1 MIIDLSKQAKKRKKD
16 SRGENR
22 SMNMNEIAAAQ
33 LKKDLPSF
41 KAGDTVRVSVK
52 VVEGDN
58 ERIQLFDG
66 VVIARRGKGIS
77 ESFTVRKVSFGVGVE
92 RIFPLHSPRIEK
104 IEVLKVGKVRR
115 AKLNYLK
122 KLSGKA
128 ARLQEKA
135 KVVPGSQTV
144 KETVTEE
151 NVAPAQAEEAAAET
165 K

>member
-1 MIIDLSKQAKKRKKD
+1 
-16 SRGENR
+16 
-22 SMNMNEIAAAQ
+22 MNMNEIAAAQ
-33 LKKDLPSF
+33 LKKDLPAF

-92 RIFPLHSPRIEK
+92 RIFPIHSPRIEK
-104 IEVLKVGKVRR
+104 IEVIKVGKVRR
-115 AKLNYLK
+115 SKLNYLK
-122 KLSGKA
+122 ALSGKA

-135 KVVPGSQTV
+135 KVVPGAQSV
-144 KETVTEE
+144 KETVNEE
-151 NVAPAQAEEAAAET
+151 NVAPAKTEETAEA

>member
-1 MIIDLSKQAKKRKKD
+1 
-16 SRGENR
+16 
-22 SMNMNEIAAAQ
+22 MNMNEIAAAQ
-33 LKKDLPSF
+33 LKKDLPAF

-92 RIFPLHSPRIEK
+92 RIFPIHSPRIEK

-122 KLSGKA
+122 ALSGKA

-135 KVVPGSQTV
+135 KVVPGAQSV

-151 NVAPAQAEEAAAET
+151 NVAPAKTEETAEA

>member
-1 MIIDLSKQAKKRKKD
+1 
-16 SRGENR
+16 
-22 SMNMNEIAAAQ
+22 MNMNEIAAAQ
-33 LKKDLPSF
+33 LKKDLPAF

-92 RIFPLHSPRIEK
+92 RIFPIHSPRIEK
-104 IEVLKVGKVRR
+104 IEVIKVGKVRR

-122 KLSGKA
+122 ALSGKA

-135 KVVPGSQTV
+135 KVVPGAQSV
-144 KETVTEE
+144 KETVNEE
-151 NVAPAQAEEAAAET
+151 NVAPAKTETAEA